1 MHYHQGAAIA
11 AAVAAAVAAAAAA
24 AAAAA
29 SWSLW
34 SSCFVVVVSGMFAAD
49 DD

>member
-24 AAAAA
+24 AA
-29 SWSLW
+29 SWSPW

>member
-24 AAAAA
+24 AAAA
-29 SWSLW
+29 SWSPW
-34 SSCFVVVVSGMFAAD
+34 SSGFVVVVSGMFAAD

>member
-24 AAAAA
+24 AAA
-29 SWSLW
+29 SWSPW